1 MGLASGSSNF
11 WIIEDSNNETTAT
24 GPIAISLDVP
34 MKAYISGGTTLVSEC
49 NKQPWLIHSNFYK
62 KKKQWRD

>member
-49 NKQPWLIHSNFYK
+49 NKQP
-62 KKKQWRD
+62 